1 MRSKIIAFGLILVC
15 FFSLTV
21 GVISALPDLDAGD
34 WNYYRK
40 ITIKNNS
47 GTPLNNYQ
55 ILIELRSANFDFAK
69 AKSDGS
75 DIRFTDATENE
86 LSYWIE
92 EWNVESMNAKVWV
105 NVPFIPANGES
116 TITMYYGNENARS
129 VSDGVATFVWFD
141 EYESQNLGVTPTGWN
156 LTNSKM
162 GNFTIAG
169 EEKKSGTKSIKLVDA
184 STSGSPSAYIKIPAQ
199 TEKFILEVD
208 YLIKDGNPIISTYIS
223 DFSRRQHGAVYFQ
236 NGDIRYYDGRN
247 NYQTI
252 QTYHLNQWYSIRHGI
267 DLSNG
272 RVDIWVDGI
281 IMISN
286 GRLVE
291 PCKFVDRFCLGD
303 SNSLGIGLGT
313 GTAYVD
319 NPRIRKYA
327 SPEPTISIS
336 AELPAQKAQALILT
350 KSATPSTIQEG
361 ETTTIAIKVENT
373 GLEDAK
379 AVEVTDKIPTG
390 FEITEG
396 SNSAR
401 FEKIKPGDYR
411 IFEYTLNATGSGRF
425 TCDPATA
432 TYKDADGNS
441 YSAVSNSVSIQVGGE
456 VPGGADSDGDGWSD
470 AKEREIGTNPYNVDS
485 DADGLNDPEDPNPTV
500 PEQKTSIP
508 GFEAIFALGGV
519 VSVAYWVL
527 KRKG

>member
-1 MRSKIIAFGLILVC
+1 MRSKIIAFGLILAC

-34 WNYYRK
+34 WNYYRE
-40 ITIKNNS
+40 ITIKDNS
-47 GTPLNNYQ
+47 GTILSNYQ
-55 ILIELRSANFDFAK
+55 VLIALQSANFDFAK

-75 DIRFTDATENE
+75 DIRFTDAGGSE
-86 LSYWIE
+86 LNYWIE
-92 EWNVESMNAKVWV
+92 DWNAVKRTAKVWV

-116 TITMYYGNENARS
+116 TITMYYGNENASS

-141 EYESQNLGVTPTGWN
+141 EYESQNLGVTPTGWK
-156 LTNSKM
+156 LTTPIVGS
-162 GNFTIAG
+162 FTVTD
-169 EEKKSGTKSIKLVDA
+169 EKKKSGTRSVKYVDD
-184 STSGSPSAYIKIPAQ
+184 STSRSPFPYTIFPAQ
-199 TEKFILEVD
+199 TNNFIFEMD
-208 YLIKDGNPIISTYIS
+208 YLVKDVYADISPYIS
-223 DFSRRQHGAVYFQ
+223 DSYTQCNSGANILFLNNSEMQYWD
-236 NGDIRYYDGRN
+236 GGRYHY
-247 NYQTI
+247 I
-252 QTYHLNQWYSIRHGI
+252 QQYNFDHWYSIRYDI
-267 DLSNG
+267 DFSNG
-272 RVDIWVDGI
+272 RVDIWVDGTKKI
-281 IMISN
+281 DD
-286 GRLVE
+286 GRLIGTPNVM
-291 PCKFVDRFCLGD
+291 DRFYIECG
-303 SNSLGIGLGT
+303 NPLGT
-313 GTAYVD
+313 STAYVD

-350 KSATPSTIQEG
+350 KSASPSTIQEG
-361 ETTTIAIKVENT
+361 EATTIAIKVENT

-396 SNSAR
+396 LNSAS
-401 FEKIKPGDYR
+401 FEEIKPGDYR
-411 IFEYTLNATGSGRF
+411 IFEYTLNATGSGKF

-432 TYKDADGNS
+432 TYKDADGTF